1 MPPTPRPSSKLANN
15 KTAEGTLMDMRALV
29 DYLNE
34 TAYQYYTLGEPTIFR
49 RRVGQK
55 STTSCAAW
63 RRKRAS
69 ACRTPPTRRV
79 GAQPLANF
87 EQHTHLGAAV
97 EPGQGAESRG
107 RCANGRR
114 ARTSWPEQPVEYV
127 VRTQV
132 RWADHQ
138 SHLRKRAAG
147 GRGHARQRHRR
158 RRDFAAGADHPL
170 RAALHPLQGA
180 HGGTR
185 RVLHAHLRLS
195 TPTTK
200 RPRSP

>member
-1 MPPTPRPSSKLANN
+1 
-15 KTAEGTLMDMRALV
+15 MDMRALV

-34 TAYQYYTLGEPTIFR
+34 TAYQYYTLGEPTISDAEWDKKYDELR
-49 RRVGQK
+49 RMEEETGERLPD
-55 STTSCAAW
+55 S
-63 RRKRAS
+63 
-69 ACRTPPTRRV
+69 PTRRV

-87 EQHTHLGAAV
+87 EQHTHLARLWSLDKAQSEAALR
-97 EPGQGAESRG
+97 EWA
-107 RCANGRR
+107 AR
-114 ARTSWPEQPVEYV
+114 ADKLAGEAGGVCR
-127 VRTQV
+127 RTQV

-138 SHLRKRAAG
+138 PHLRKRPAG

-185 RVLHAHLRLS
+185 RVLHAHLRLQ
-195 TPTTK
+195 
-200 RPRSP
+200 RLQQDGRGAA